1 MLVVRA
7 FLAVAMVVVGA
18 IVLVRVGAF
27 GFRVETLPG
36 LVLGAAMVALGLH
49 RLTLMVR
56 LRRGSLR

>member
-1 MLVVRA
+1 MLAVRA
-7 FLAVAMVVVGA
+7 FLAAAMVVVGA
-18 IVLVRVGAF
+18 IVLVRVAAF

-56 LRRGSLR
+56 MRRDSLR